1 MRILHLSD
9 THNQHNR
16 LVDLPNAD
24 TIVHSGDFSFAGSV
38 DEAIVFI
45 EWFTSLP
52 YKYKIFVAGNHD
64 DCLYEANLEG
74 LRDNC
79 FYLCNSCITI
89 ENVNFHGMPLFMDD
103 FVSGDY
109 DRNLRKIPAN
119 TDVLITHQPPH
130 GILDFA
136 SNIHYGD
143 VLLLQKILEIKPT
156 YHLFGHI
163 HDAYGIVANKHTTFV
178 NASVVDENYQLSNK
192 SVLLEI

>member
-24 TIVHSGDFSFAGSV
+24 IIIHSGDFSFADSV
-38 DEAIVFI
+38 EEAIAFI
-45 EWFTSLP
+45 EWFASLP

-64 DCLYEANLEG
+64 TCLYGANLEG
-74 LRDNC
+74 LPDNC
-79 FYLCNSCITI
+79 FYLCNSGITI

-109 DRNLRKIPAN
+109 DRNLHKIPAN